1 MEITEHGSDEGLD
14 RKRVTSHMGPRICHT
29 YRQTE
34 GKITRE
40 THNKCRKIET
50 VSSGKATRHVNMHLM
65 LICTY
70 SRLCAEIQLM
80 TAAEKT
86 TNQWK
91 QQLQKPTHTIATQAI
106 IHLSGHL
113 KLDRPLVAKVVA
125 KIINHITTP
134 TSQNMNKLNSPSHV
148 APASERSSQ
157 CISDPPA

>member
-86 TNQWK
+86 TNHK
-91 QQLQKPTHTIATQAI
+91 EETTALETNTHYRYIGYNT
-106 IHLSGHL
+106 L
-113 KLDRPLVAKVVA
+113 KRTFKA
-125 KIINHITTP
+125 
-134 TSQNMNKLNSPSHV
+134 
-148 APASERSSQ
+148 
-157 CISDPPA
+157 